1 MTTNW
6 VNITPE
12 AESSSTGIMRFRI
25 TASKTLSS
33 ARVSITSVG
42 GFGIHH
48 LDYTINFEKPSG
60 EIFPWND
67 GYINSVFIQRDITL
81 EDLQEYDIVVRRP
94 ASITEDKYVIVTLN
108 AYMSGVTVGL
118 NAVSGVLFTAPL
130 SESGPLQITPDVE
143 SSVTRIMRF
152 RIAAIMGSLP
162 TIDISVTV
170 SNTDDYTVSFEND
183 SEEGFS
189 GFSIVNGN
197 INIAG
202 ATPVVLQDYS
212 IVVRRITAM
221 SEDEEFDIAIDTTLE
236 DGPANAESTVLFMT
250 PMISLETLPP
260 PTTTESYFLITP
272 VGMVDSSSATVQVD
286 PPEFII
292 SVVNQGVN
300 YPGTSPRA
308 GILHIPNVSPNGIFD
323 GYRLVITRPPGVTSG
338 AVVTVTMEISSFEAT
353 TTAQVEFAD
362 IPPPS
367 TTDLQRGNTSTA
379 GILLLTSAA
388 VLCAVSMTQKLNRG
402 IFFISLMTA
411 FTGIVFLV

>member
-1 MTTNW
+1 MSNPSLE
-6 VNITPE
+6 ITPD
-12 AESSSTGIMRFRI
+12 AESSSTGIIRFHI
-25 TASKTLSS
+25 TAS
-33 ARVSITSVG
+33 
-42 GFGIHH
+42 
-48 LDYTINFEKPSG
+48 
-60 EIFPWND
+60 
-67 GYINSVFIQRDITL
+67 
-81 EDLQEYDIVVRRP
+81 
-94 ASITEDKYVIVTLN
+94 
-108 AYMSGVTVGL
+108 
-118 NAVSGVLFTAPL
+118 
-130 SESGPLQITPDVE
+130 
-143 SSVTRIMRF
+143 
-152 RIAAIMGSLP
+152 MGSLT

-170 SNTDDYTVSFEND
+170 SNTVNYTVSFEND
-183 SEEGFS
+183 SEEGFG
-189 GFSIVNGN
+189 GFSSDDGD

-202 ATPVVLQDYS
+202 ATSGDLQDYS

-221 SEDEEFDIAIDTTLE
+221 SEDEEFNIVIGAILE
-236 DGPANAESTVLFMT
+236 DGSTIAESTVLFMV

-300 YPGTSPRA
+300 YPNTSPTA
-308 GILHIPNVSPNGIFD
+308 GILHIPNVSPEGIFN

-338 AVVTVTMEISSFEAT
+338 AVVTVTMEINSFEAT

-362 IPPPS
+362 IISPPS
-367 TTDLQRGNTSTA
+367 ATDLQRRSTSTA

-388 VLCAVSMTQKLNRG
+388 ILCAVSMTQKLNRG